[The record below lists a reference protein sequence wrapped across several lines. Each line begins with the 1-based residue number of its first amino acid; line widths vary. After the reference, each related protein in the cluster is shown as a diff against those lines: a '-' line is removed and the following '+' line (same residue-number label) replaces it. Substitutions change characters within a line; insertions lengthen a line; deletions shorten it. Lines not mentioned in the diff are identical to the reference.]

1 MAAARSR
8 QSKTKG
14 PARVAGAIT
23 PDEAAFV
30 EEVAILYESFGLPR
44 MSGRVLAWLLIC
56 EPAHQSLAD
65 LGRVLHASKGSIS
78 TMTRLLLQIGLIKR
92 LSVAGDRRDYVVI
105 PEGWL
110 SSLVDSQLQ
119 RTILIRKMAENGLK
133 LLDGEPPARSG
144 RLREMRDLYAFFE
157 RETPALLTRWKKER
171 KRT

>member
-1 MAAARSR
+1 MAAARNSR
-8 QSKTKG
+8 GKKPTG
-14 PARVAGAIT
+14 TIT

-65 LGRVLHASKGSIS
+65 LGRVLQASKGSIS

-92 LSVAGDRRDYVVI
+92 MSVAGDRRDYVVI

-110 SSLVDSQLQ
+110 SSLIDSQLQ
-119 RTILIRKMAENGLK
+119 RTILVRKMAQHGLE
-133 LLDGEPPARSG
+133 LLANEPPSRSG
-144 RLREMRDLYAFFE
+144 RLREMHDLYAFFE
-157 RETPALLTRWKKER
+157 RETPALLARWKKER